1 MDTDQEQLPS
11 LDLADGI
18 YAWPLAVD
26 LGNTLVHT
34 AGELGIL
41 LGDRRQR
48 EPLPHPI
55 RIRSQP
61 RLGTL

>member
-1 MDTDQEQLPS
+1 VAGGDKT
-11 LDLADGI
+11 

-34 AGELGIL
+34 ACELGIL